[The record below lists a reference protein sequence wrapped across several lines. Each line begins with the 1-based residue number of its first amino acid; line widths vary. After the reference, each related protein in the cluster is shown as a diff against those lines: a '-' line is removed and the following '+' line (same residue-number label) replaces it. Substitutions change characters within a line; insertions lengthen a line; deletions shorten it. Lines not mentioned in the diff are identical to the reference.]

1 MTSDV
6 DTSAYAEQQASD
18 WQTFAASDAPL
29 LDYWQAWEERSHG
42 WRVPIEFLQPIGLD
56 YPNFAEP
63 LQPLLDALGEL
74 DEVVVIPARWMHLT
88 TVHVGFLMATGI
100 MWSQVET
107 FYVNASPRVR
117 RIKPFDLALGG
128 ISVTEDGIYL
138 GADDGGSLREARRQ
152 LRLGVPKVH
161 EVMKD
166 DPLMTA
172 DGDAYAPTIE
182 IAHFS
187 GKGQRSRVLETLEPY
202 REIDAGSVPISQVKM
217 ARLPIQPHDH
227 YGDIDVIAEMTLLGD
242 DYRKGYHN

>member
-1 MTSDV
+1 MLGHVVLNLAWRGHPVGAQALIGTS
-6 DTSAYAEQQASD
+6 
-18 WQTFAASDAPL
+18 W
-29 LDYWQAWEERSHG
+29 RHG
-42 WRVPIEFLQPIGLD
+42 FFGV
-56 YPNFAEP
+56 
-63 LQPLLDALGEL
+63 
-74 DEVVVIPARWMHLT
+74 
-88 TVHVGFLMATGI
+88 
-100 MWSQVET
+100 
-107 FYVNASPRVR
+107 
-117 RIKPFDLALGG
+117 
-128 ISVTEDGIYL
+128 
-138 GADDGGSLREARRQ
+138 DDGLVLRELRRQ
-152 LRLGVPKVH
+152 LKLGVPAVY